1 MLKINNN
8 ISEIAHLKCVL
19 DEIPKDGSY
28 DDVINKME
36 DIKETIREVIQSL
49 QKKGDLK
56 CK

>member
-8 ISEIAHLKCVL
+8 ILEIAHLKCVL